1 MSRIGRTPQT
11 SSSADRARGFTLLEI
26 IVVVLVFTVMSVMA
40 YGGLRSVLRTRSG
53 IESAM
58 TRTADLQRAY
68 LRLRTDF
75 QNLRDRP
82 ARDEYGDAQASLSID
97 RDGRLR
103 LIRGGQRNPLGASR
117 SSLERVQ
124 YTFKDHALHRA
135 TFRAIDLPQK
145 SEPVDLVLLA
155 NVEEVRWRFLD
166 TAFEWQEEWPVDAN
180 SRAAGS
186 SSAGDP
192 PPLAVEITLVTKD
205 WGETRFLF
213 RTPQAG
219 LVSGGGGDGS
229 ATEGSGP
236 GARRPLITTQ
246 GLLPASAMGTG
257 GAAPSPGGEKPD
269 NDSETPTEQP
279 QSPPPPEPETPADPG
294 IPSSDGQT

>member
-1 MSRIGRTPQT
+1 MST
-11 SSSADRARGFTLLEI
+11 SPRAEHGFTLLEI
-26 IVVVLVFTVMSVMA
+26 IVVVIVFSVMSLMA
-40 YGGLRSVLRTRSG
+40 YGGLRSVLRTRTG

-68 LRLRTDF
+68 MRLRNDF

-82 ARDEYGDAQASLSID
+82 ARDEFGDAQAALSID
-97 RDGRLR
+97 RDGQLR
-103 LIRGGQRNPLGASR
+103 LIRGGQRNPLGTSR
-117 SSLERVQ
+117 SSLERIQ
-124 YTFKDHALHRA
+124 YTFKDHAIYRA
-135 TFRAIDLPQK
+135 TWRVIDLPQK
-145 SEPVDLVLLA
+145 SEPVDLVLLG

-166 TAFEWQEEWPVDAN
+166 TAYEWQKEWPADAK
-180 SRAAGS
+180 SRGAGE

-219 LVSGGGGDGS
+219 LVSGSADGDPAQGGGS
-229 ATEGSGP
+229 IVS
-236 GARRPLITTQ
+236 RRPLITTQ
-246 GLLPASAMGTG
+246 GLLPSSAMGTS
-257 GAAPSPGGEKPD
+257 GARPEPGGQKPD

-279 QSPPPPEPETPADPG
+279 QPAPEPETPPDPG
-294 IPSSDGQT
+294 IPSSPDDQT